1 MDLVKLKD
9 ANGTPI
15 PAGNIFFIFL
25 LFLVQGICA
34 ALAAPIPAGNSTLKS
49 QDSYI
54 NA

>member
-15 PAGNIFFIFL
+15 PAGN
-25 LFLVQGICA
+25 
-34 ALAAPIPAGNSTLKS
+34 STLKS

-54 NA
+54 QTLDRLDFEISGLVYTNA